1 MRKYEEREMEVSLHD
16 GCVRTHTCVC
26 VSRCVGEI
34 TEKESN
40 KSVCVCVQRRDEGQ
54 DRKRGSERESVCGRK
69 DSVTEGKSDQ
79 GLKVLRLR
87 VLGLRSEDIIVMFC
101 FH

>member
-40 KSVCVCVQRRDEGQ
+40 KSVCVCVCSEEM
-54 DRKRGSERESVCGRK
+54 KAKTEREAVRKKVCVG
-69 DSVTEGKSDQ
+69 GKT
-79 GLKVLRLR
+79 V
-87 VLGLRSEDIIVMFC
+87 
-101 FH
+101 